1 MKNKELPT
9 VYNHGD
15 VLVFDDGGE
24 CVCCRIE
31 ESTHYIVKNGKP
43 VFYKAIEK
51 KKGDK

>member
-9 VYNHGD
+9 VYNDGD

-24 CVCCRIE
+24 SVCCPIE
-31 ESTHYIVKNGKP
+31 ESTHYIVRDGKP
-43 VFYKAIEK
+43 VFCKAIEK